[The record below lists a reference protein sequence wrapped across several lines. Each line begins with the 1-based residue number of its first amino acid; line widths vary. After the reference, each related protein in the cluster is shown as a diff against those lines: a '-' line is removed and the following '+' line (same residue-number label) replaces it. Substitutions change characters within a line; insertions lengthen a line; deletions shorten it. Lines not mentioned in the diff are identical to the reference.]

1 MSVKNN
7 SSKAQIA
14 KKMFFFF
21 YEISFNH
28 SIKKGDEPRDEAIV
42 IHLCRFLEGGN
53 VMGL

>member
-14 KKMFFFF
+14 KKIFFFN
-21 YEISFNH
+21 EISFNH

-42 IHLCRFLEGGN
+42 IHPCRFLEGGN
-53 VMGL
+53 M